1 MKSGFRHVC
10 LLALALVLFTPG
22 VFAVESP
29 GNVLKRDVTKVLAV
43 AMDESLDRA
52 TRRVRLSAILA
63 ARFDVEA
70 MAQSILAVNWSHA
83 TPGQRAH
90 FVELLTRL
98 LEETYIGA
106 IESYTT
112 ETVRV
117 GGERIRADGATVIVT
132 IVRRDG
138 TDIPLLFKLRKG
150 DGGWR
155 AYDANIEGVSL
166 VSNYRGSF
174 AEVVKNRGIEGLL
187 EHLEQRLAG

>member
-1 MKSGFRHVC
+1 MW
-10 LLALALVLFTPG
+10 VLFTPG

-29 GNVLKRDVTKVLAV
+29 GSILKQDVTKVLAV
-43 AMDESLDRA
+43 ARDESLDRA
-52 TRRVRLSAILA
+52 TRRVRLSAILSA
-63 ARFDVEA
+63 HFDVEA

-83 TPGQRAH
+83 TPGQRAR

-138 TDIPLLFKLRKG
+138 TDIPLLFKLRMG
-150 DGGWR
+150 DDGWR

-174 AEVVKNRGIEGLL
+174 AEIVKNRGIEGLL
-187 EHLEQRLAG
+187 EHLEQKLAG

>member
-1 MKSGFRHVC
+1 MRSGFRQVC
-10 LLALALVLFTPG
+10 LLALAIVLFTPG
-22 VFAVESP
+22 VFALESP
-29 GNVLKRDVTKVLAV
+29 GSVLKQDVTKVLAV
-43 AMDESLDRA
+43 AKDESLDRA
-52 TRRVRLSAILA
+52 ARRVRLSAILS

-83 TPGQRAH
+83 TPGQRAR

-138 TDIPLLFKLRKG
+138 ADIPLLFKLRKS
-150 DGGWR
+150 DDAWR

-174 AEVVKNRGIEGLL
+174 AEIVRNRGIEGLL